1 MNRLRIAIFIS
12 GILALT
18 FASVIFAD
26 YKVVKYDDTD
36 LEDYEPSAG
45 GTGSYVLNGDF
56 SLWDADGLPE
66 GWTVWA
72 EDDNG
77 WETNIGQMTYGPGNS
92 ALSIFIRHTG
102 GKAPEYAGIR
112 QKLEAIPS
120 PGYYWVDLH
129 ITAWE
134 QGVITA
140 YNSVAWYGIGTSKD
154 RDSVTEWRELFPD
167 IYVCS
172 NDAGACNH
180 LARKETLWIE
190 PDNYLHIK
198 VGHKFRDFG
207 ASTVFGLD
215 DFSIVAADGTTG
227 QPDGWI
233 DDGDVTWD
241 PDAIR

>member
-1 MNRLRIAIFIS
+1 MNRLRIAIFLS
-12 GILALT
+12 GILLLT
-18 FASVIFAD
+18 FAGAIFAD
-26 YKVVKYDDTD
+26 YKIVKYDDTD
-36 LEDYEPSAG
+36 LDGYEVNAG
-45 GTGSYVLNGDF
+45 SVGSYVVNGDF

-77 WETNIGQMTYGPGNS
+77 WETHIGQMAYGPGNTG
-92 ALSIFIRHTG
+92 LSIFIRHTG

-112 QKLEAIPS
+112 QKLETIPA
-120 PGYYWVDLH
+120 PGYYWVELH
-129 ITAWE
+129 ATAWE
-134 QGVITA
+134 QGVVSP
-140 YNSVAWYGIGTSKD
+140 YNSVAWYGIGTTKD

-167 IYVCS
+167 TYACA
-172 NDAGACNH
+172 NDAGTCNH
-180 LARKETLWIE
+180 LARMETIWIE

-198 VGHKFRDFG
+198 VGLKWRDFG

-241 PDAIR
+241 PEAIR